1 MNRSLEPEKVY
12 ARALDPV
19 HIGAGGYRLGRADN
33 TIVREPS
40 TDIPKI
46 PGTSIAGVTRE
57 FYTAYLAENEFGD
70 KSAEEKRK
78 RAEEKAKSIFG
89 DENKKGVLRFYD
101 GQILFFPVSS
111 VRGTVWITTEQLFN
125 YWCVKDEK
133 ISYEDENKVYAI
145 RGELNGRLNLGWLLF
160 EVNSEKKEDV
170 DLPDE
175 INEWIKRA
183 VIVPENLF
191 SPIVNDNL
199 EVRTSVRIDPET
211 GTAVEGAL
219 FTYEAIPRG
228 TIFGFEIAAE
238 KDEKRKEV
246 LKAVSPYL
254 KYLGIGGMVTRGF
267 GRLELAAEH
276 SEDEQVGTDVKP

>member
-1 MNRSLEPEKVY
+1 MNRCLEPEKVY
-12 ARALDPV
+12 ARALDPI

-70 KSAEEKRK
+70 KSAEEKR
-78 RAEEKAKSIFG
+78 RFAEEKAKSIFG

-111 VRGTVWITTEQLFN
+111 VEGTVWITTEQLFN
-125 YWCVKDEK
+125 YWCAKEEK
-133 ISYEDENKVYAI
+133 ISYEDGDKVYAI
-145 RGELNGRLNLGWLLF
+145 RGNLNGRLNLGWLLF
-160 EVNSEKKEDV
+160 EVDSEKNEGI
-170 DLPDE
+170 DLPED
-175 INEWIKRA
+175 IDGWIKRA

-238 KDEKRKEV
+238 KGEELADK

-254 KYLGIGGMVTRGF
+254 KHLGIGGMVTRGF

-276 SEDEQVGTDVKP
+276 LK